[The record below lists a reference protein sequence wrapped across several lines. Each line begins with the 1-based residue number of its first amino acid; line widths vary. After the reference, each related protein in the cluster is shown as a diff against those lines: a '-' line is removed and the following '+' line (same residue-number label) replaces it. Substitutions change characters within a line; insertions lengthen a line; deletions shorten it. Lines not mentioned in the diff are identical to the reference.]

1 MSFFQQSSHWYQLGS
16 DGNLTPQHDYTLRDA
31 RKHKAFPSITTI
43 LKERANPMLDMW
55 KMNQLFDAVVN
66 NPKSVNETEEQ
77 YKDRIGEI
85 AGKKGKD
92 AADFGTR
99 LHDALDQY
107 PQLPLEHDL
116 RPFVEKFGP
125 EYDKRIKTR
134 LASEIMLHD
143 PYTGVA
149 GRTDLVADT
158 YEYGVAIIDY
168 KTSKFKKGKASFW
181 DSYRIQ
187 LAFYAHCYQVKM
199 NLPAPPTIINV
210 GINSLEPDVPQWKVY
225 TLEEQE
231 QAYREY
237 LAIAFLWFSTK
248 DYWPKG
254 DFTRQSQQV
263 IKGNDN
269 LITA

>member
-1 MSFFQQSSHWYQLGS
+1 MSFFQQSSHWYQLGT

-134 LASEIMLHD
+134 LASEIMLYD

-168 KTSKFKKGKASFW
+168 KTSKPFDSNTLMYVALHELAHIGDDKWGHTDTFKRVFGVLFKEASRLYLW
-181 DSYRIQ
+181 
-187 LAFYAHCYQVKM
+187 V
-199 NLPAPPTIINV
+199 PAPAGV
-210 GINSLEPDVPQWKVY
+210 YYCGIN
-225 TLEEQE
+225 
-231 QAYREY
+231 
-237 LAIAFLWFSTK
+237 F
-248 DYWPKG
+248 
-254 DFTRQSQQV
+254 
-263 IKGNDN
+263 
-269 LITA
+269 